1 LSKNQDSNKF
11 EVILSTISK
20 DSIKFTLSQLASK
33 PLITAIA
40 TGAGSL
46 LGLSTV
52 PVWLTVATTIGV
64 VVATTYTLDKAFD
77 LFEKQLKDFAKYA
90 DKQAELY
97 TPTIY
102 GKISQKEFILKE
114 LESSNG
120 NFCKKIFP
128 EYARYAQTRDF
139 SKVDISTISNSDF
152 IQRITLEKNKNALA
166 IKTASEVGSVKQAT
180 EIFEIINAMPN
191 IPSVT
196 INSHTY
202 DIRNL
207 SNLEIRNAIDEIPQV
222 SFLLSDILIRTG
234 EELDLGSKGIYK
246 VKSGDTLSTIA
257 QRNGMITK
265 ELLKLNTWLV
275 DEGRVSFLQ
284 NKVLVESNI
293 LELNEIDHVLAGDRN
308 AENIL
313 IDANRGDDTLV
324 GGNKAINMIILKITL
339 KGGKSLGVTVA
350 KKQKISIIFY

>member
-1 LSKNQDSNKF
+1 MVVGATAYN
-11 EVILSTISK
+11 STEGKQFIY
-20 DSIKFTLSQLASK
+20 DFVYN
-33 PLITAIA
+33 
-40 TGAGSL
+40 SL
-46 LGLSTV
+46 VESEK
-52 PVWLTVATTIGV
+52 TTE
-64 VVATTYTLDKAFD
+64 
-77 LFEKQLKDFAKYA
+77 LFA
-90 DKQAELY
+90 
-97 TPTIY
+97 PTIY

-152 IQRITLEKNKNALA
+152 IQRITHEKNKNALA

-313 IDANRGDDTLV
+313 IDANGGDDTLV

-350 KKQKISIIFY
+350 KKQKISIIFYSRQQEALGW